1 MRVTVRSATPV
12 AAAIRTGPARN
23 RRRASTTRCSTTGL
37 HRPGEERG
45 REDLSTKPATPS
57 SKKRH
62 THFRT
67 VDGDT
72 LRSRATRPTF
82 SSSSTTR
89 NTISKRPLGVNGA
102 LP

>member
-12 AAAIRTGPARN
+12 AAAIRVGPARN

-37 HRPGEERG
+37 HRPGEVWG
-45 REDLSTKPATPS
+45 RKDLSTKPASPS
-57 SKKRH
+57 ASKRP

-67 VDGDT
+67 YPRDT
-72 LRSRATRPTF
+72 PISLATRDLLHPPF
-82 SSSSTTR
+82 TR
-89 NTISKRPLGVNGA
+89 LTISKRPFGVNGA